1 MRFQTRKG
9 LTFFV
14 ETGKIKGAC
23 AHYGKRRQKHV
34 GVSAIHG
41 RTGKKNKGRGRAHG
55 APAKLGEE
63 PVGKLLFRLS
73 VPTIAAQL
81 VNALY
86 NIVDRMYIGH
96 MEGSGK
102 LALTAMGVCLSLIM
116 IISAFAALTAMGGAA
131 RASIMLGKGDKKEAE
146 RILGNCTIVTVIV
159 GAVLTVVFVVFAEKL
174 LWMFGADEDT
184 IGYAVQYMRIYAFG
198 TIFVELALGLNA
210 FITAQGFS
218 LMGMLSVVIGAVV
231 NIALDP
237 LLIYGF
243 SMGVRGAAI
252 ATVVSQTVS
261 AVWVVGFLLSKKTIL
276 RIRLKYF
283 KVSWAS
289 YLPCVFLGASPFIMQ
304 FTESVISICFNVSL
318 LKYGGTLAVGAMTI
332 LYSVMQFAMLP
343 LQGLTQGAQPIVSYN
358 YGAGQRERVKK
369 TFGILLRSCL
379 IYSTGAVGDVHAFPA
394 AVCQNVYFGRGA
406 RRVRLDSP
414 ARLYGHVPHLRRADR
429 LPADVYRAGKS
440 GDFLLPRGTAQ
451 SDFVDS
457 AHFYSAAYFFRR

>member
-1 MRFQTRKG
+1 
-9 LTFFV
+9 
-14 ETGKIKGAC
+14 
-23 AHYGKRRQKHV
+23 
-34 GVSAIHG
+34 
-41 RTGKKNKGRGRAHG
+41 
-55 APAKLGEE
+55 
-63 PVGKLLFRLS
+63 
-73 VPTIAAQL
+73 
-81 VNALY
+81 
-86 NIVDRMYIGH
+86 
-96 MEGSGK
+96 
-102 LALTAMGVCLSLIM
+102 
-116 IISAFAALTAMGGAA
+116 
-131 RASIMLGKGDKKEAE
+131 
-146 RILGNCTIVTVIV
+146 
-159 GAVLTVVFVVFAEKL
+159 
-174 LWMFGADEDT
+174 
-184 IGYAVQYMRIYAFG
+184 
-198 TIFVELALGLNA
+198 

-379 IYSTGAVGDVHAFPA
+379 IYSTALWATCMLFPQLFA
-394 AVCQNVYFGRGA
+394 
-406 RRVRLDSP
+406 
-414 ARLYGHVPHLRRADR
+414 
-429 LPADVYRAGKS
+429 KM
-440 GDFLLPRGTAQ
+440 
-451 SDFVDS
+451 
-457 AHFYSAAYFFRR
+457 

>member
-1 MRFQTRKG
+1 MSEFPQYTEEQEKKQG
-9 LTFFV
+9 A
-14 ETGKIKGAC
+14 GKGA
-23 AHYGKRRQKHV
+23 
-34 GVSAIHG
+34 
-41 RTGKKNKGRGRAHG
+41 RGA
-55 APAKLGEE
+55 AKLGEE

-252 ATVVSQTVS
+252 A
-261 AVWVVGFLLSKKTIL
+261 K
-276 RIRLKYF
+276 
-283 KVSWAS
+283 
-289 YLPCVFLGASPFIMQ
+289 P
-304 FTESVISICFNVSL
+304 
-318 LKYGGTLAVGAMTI
+318 
-332 LYSVMQFAMLP
+332 
-343 LQGLTQGAQPIVSYN
+343 
-358 YGAGQRERVKK
+358 
-369 TFGILLRSCL
+369 
-379 IYSTGAVGDVHAFPA
+379 
-394 AVCQNVYFGRGA
+394 
-406 RRVRLDSP
+406 
-414 ARLYGHVPHLRRADR
+414 
-429 LPADVYRAGKS
+429 
-440 GDFLLPRGTAQ
+440 
-451 SDFVDS
+451 
-457 AHFYSAAYFFRR
+457 